1 MMMKN
6 EFQEYFNAI
15 GISDPL
21 LTQLRNMYL
30 IAQRILGEEIESTF
44 IGDSKDQGGV
54 RNYLYIFFFAEKRF
68 AYFTLS
74 STTQCY
80 VYGWR
85 GLFPIARTIFE
96 DYDFQKAKET
106 SRLQIVLANES
117 LIASRPRD
125 AINFQATGDNCDYL
139 FRVYKEIIFPHL

>member
-1 MMMKN
+1 MKD
-6 EFQEYFNAI
+6 EFYEYFSAI
-15 GISDPL
+15 GITDPL
-21 LTQLRNMYL
+21 LTQIRNMHL
-30 IAQRILGEEIESTF
+30 VAQALLGEEIEATF
-44 IGDSKDQGGV
+44 IGDSKDQSGV

-68 AYFTLS
+68 AFFPLS
-74 STTQCY
+74 NTTQCY

-85 GLFPIARTIFE
+85 GLFPVARTISA
-96 DYDFQKAKET
+96 DYDFRKANET

-139 FRVYKEIIFPHL
+139 FKVYKEVIFPHL